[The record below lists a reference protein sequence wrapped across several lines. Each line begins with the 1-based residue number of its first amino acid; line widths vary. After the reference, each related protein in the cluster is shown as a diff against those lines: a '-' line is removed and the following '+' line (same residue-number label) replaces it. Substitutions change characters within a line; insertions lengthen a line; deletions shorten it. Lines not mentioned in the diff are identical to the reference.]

1 MTTQYFRGS
10 SEIILLIQQ
19 IIILFQFW
27 KTLLLPRMMMVLSS
41 LYNVQPVYFPFGLWC
56 PQGCLQM
63 RWIISNWFQDFP
75 ESISIQNTSVHGT
88 PMGTTL
94 YGSVGAHGSTTD
106 YWAAV
111 GVTEQKAA
119 RSCLRLMSPCEE
131 SVHERAG
138 ILVHLTAM
146 KNYRGH
152 SPPRHKSVY

>member
-1 MTTQYFRGS
+1 VPLGVPPNEMGHFKLVLGFPG
-10 SEIILLIQQ
+10 IL
-19 IIILFQFW
+19 
-27 KTLLLPRMMMVLSS
+27 
-41 LYNVQPVYFPFGLWC
+41 
-56 PQGCLQM
+56 
-63 RWIISNWFQDFP
+63 
-75 ESISIQNTSVHGT
+75 ESISIQKTSVHGT
-88 PMGTTL
+88 PLGTTL

>member
-1 MTTQYFRGS
+1 MPPNEMDHFKLVLGFPGIDLGS
-10 SEIILLIQQ
+10 
-19 IIILFQFW
+19 
-27 KTLLLPRMMMVLSS
+27 
-41 LYNVQPVYFPFGLWC
+41 
-56 PQGCLQM
+56 
-63 RWIISNWFQDFP
+63 
-75 ESISIQNTSVHGT
+75 NTSVHGT
-88 PMGTTL
+88 PLGSIL

-152 SPPRHKSVY
+152 SPPRHKSVTR

>member
-1 MTTQYFRGS
+1 MPLGVPPNEMDHFK
-10 SEIILLIQQ
+10 L
-19 IIILFQFW
+19 
-27 KTLLLPRMMMVLSS
+27 VLG
-41 LYNVQPVYFPFGLWC
+41 FPGIDLDSKHFDARYC
-56 PQGCLQM
+56 
-63 RWIISNWFQDFP
+63 
-75 ESISIQNTSVHGT
+75 T

-138 ILVHLTAM
+138 ILVHLTAI
-146 KNYRGH
+146 KNYWGQ
-152 SPPRHKSVY
+152 SPPRHKRVY

>member
-1 MTTQYFRGS
+1 M
-10 SEIILLIQQ
+10 LIQQ

-27 KTLLLPRMMMVLSS
+27 ETPLLPRMMMVLSR
-41 LYNVQPVYFPFGLWC
+41 LYNVQPVYFYFELWG
-56 PQGCLQM
+56 PGGCLQT
-63 RWIISNWFQDFP
+63 RWIISNWFWDFP
-75 ESISIQNTSVHGT
+75 ESISGQNTSVHGT
-88 PMGTTL
+88 PLGTTL

-152 SPPRHKSVY
+152 SPPRHKRVY